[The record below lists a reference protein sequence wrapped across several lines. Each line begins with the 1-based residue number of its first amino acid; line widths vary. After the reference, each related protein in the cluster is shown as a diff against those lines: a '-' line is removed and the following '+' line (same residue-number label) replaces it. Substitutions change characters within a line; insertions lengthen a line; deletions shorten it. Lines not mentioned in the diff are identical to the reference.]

1 MIDPHADAL
10 DAHVFVA
17 PVNQLRATH
26 AEGYRPPYCIK
37 SGCPGPHTCDWRAE
51 PGSPDNVHQVKPLL
65 VRTSI
70 RVMLK
75 RIYTTEA
82 HFGSYAL
89 TRDGATFERQPR
101 VRKDSLPW
109 LRSLGFEVYMTCF
122 MADWDTPGHRPWTP
136 EELARLEALWASARG
151 PLATCGLYLSPKGS
165 RLLQPLDTPV
175 VVEEGEARQRT
186 WLDQL
191 VAAGVDPSVRAVHD
205 WTRLMRA
212 PNHRRES
219 GLEVRAPRTDV
230 SRMVKVAPPPPS
242 GPRVLPRRAPASRG
256 ASGGATVALLHS
268 DNLPAGWE
276 AAADAIGAA
285 IRDHVRDGGYRQC
298 YLALSGALAER
309 GCPLDG
315 LGAVVARAHAVDR
328 SYPEWEATLLDR
340 VEIARGTAAHYL
352 NRQPV
357 LGYTALRARWPRV
370 ADALD
375 ATTVSAAEAR
385 VRRQLAAP
393 APAPVAVERAIAV
406 IGEEIANARGVVAIA
421 APPGTGKTHAVVER
435 ARRLPV
441 IQGRARP
448 GGRLVVSSPRHDL
461 AEQTASKI
469 PGALHLFSPPS
480 LVRNGAAVCAY
491 AEAAKALAAGR
502 QSVRRELCEGRGRN
516 PCELAEGCAAREGV
530 EGDPNATLVVGVH
543 GLVRELRSY
552 AGPSGTL
559 IIDEPG
565 DVVFTER
572 ATLDDLET
580 SVRYLDAFDPEY
592 AAAIAPALAA
602 LIGWVRESG
611 VVEGPLVS
619 VHDAVRLGAPA
630 VPLDLLEA
638 AGVDPDRA
646 TVGDGILVA
655 AAGAIPNAARSK
667 APPLLW
673 RSVALARANPGR
685 AAELGKASRFLD
697 LLWRGVTSPVLVS
710 AHIDERSGER
720 AATLVSLNPDLLHA
734 LEHEGGVVLLDA
746 NAALHMPAV
755 ELVLR
760 ELAHTR
766 GTPTKL
772 VELAVDDGAP
782 ILRTVLACGSA
793 NRSAWMPRGVPD
805 WEAGILPAL
814 RAAVA
819 WMARLPWCRSV
830 GFIAPLAIEAAVA
843 HTLRPDDPKPRKL
856 WPHSKRAL
864 DVARA
869 ALAPVLAGFNGE
881 VLTGHYGALE
891 GLDFMAGCDAT
902 VTFMD
907 PRPNLGDEMLRAQY
921 LGVDVDGR
929 VDELA
934 AAELEQAHG
943 RLRTIHRTKPGRQ
956 LHVGVV
962 VPHGWAGR
970 PVDVESLLIGRPKG
984 VAAMSAEEFSA
995 AREASGMSQAAF
1007 ARSIRAGVGAVKH
1020 YEKGRAPVPE
1030 DVARAVRSLAA
1041 VGSETPHRM
1050 KSNGSS

>member
-1 MIDPHADAL
+1 MIFDPYADAL
-10 DAHVFVA
+10 DSHVFVA
-17 PVNQLRATH
+17 PSNQIRAVH
-26 AEGYRPPYCIK
+26 AEKYRPRYCADDA
-37 SGCPGPHTCDWRAE
+37 CPHTCDWRE
-51 PGSPDNVHQVKPLL
+51 PLGGEWNRHAVKPLL
-65 VRTSI
+65 VRTTI
-70 RVMLK
+70 REMLA
-75 RIYTTEA
+75 RVYATEA
-82 HFGSYAL
+82 HFASYAL
-89 TRDGATFERQPR
+89 TREGATFERQPR
-101 VRKDSLPW
+101 IRKDSLPW
-109 LRSLGFEVYMTCF
+109 LRSMGFEVYMHCF
-122 MADWDTPGHRPWTP
+122 MADWDTPGHLPWTL

-151 PLATCGLYLSPKGS
+151 PLATCGLYLSPKGA
-165 RLLQPLDTPV
+165 RLIQPVDGPMV
-175 VVEEGEARQRT
+175 AEEGEARQRT

-191 VAAGVDPSVRAVHD
+191 VAAGVDPGVRAVHD
-205 WTRLMRA
+205 WTRLMRV
-212 PNHRRES
+212 PNHRRDS
-219 GLEVRAPRTDV
+219 GTAVRAPRVDV
-230 SRMVKVAPPPPS
+230 SRMIKVPPPPAS
-242 GPRVLPRRAPASRG
+242 DRRVLPRRSVTPRATP
-256 ASGGATVALLHS
+256 GGAAVALLHS

-276 AAADAIGAA
+276 TAADAIGAA
-285 IRDHVRDGGYRQC
+285 LRDHVRAGEYRQC

-328 SYPEWEATLLDR
+328 SYPEWEALVGDR
-340 VEIARGTAAHYL
+340 VEIARSTAGHYL

-357 LGYTALRARWPRV
+357 LGYAALRARWPRV

-385 VRRQLAAP
+385 VRRQLAEP
-393 APAPVAVERAIAV
+393 APAQIPVARAIEV
-406 IGEEIANARGVVAIA
+406 IGEEIARAHGVVAIA

-448 GGRLVVSSPRHDL
+448 GGRLVVSAPRHDL

-480 LVRNGAAVCAY
+480 LVRNGAPVCAY
-491 AEAAKALAAGR
+491 ADAAKALAAGR

-516 PCELAEGCAAREGV
+516 PCDLAEGCAARDGI
-530 EGDPNATLVVGVH
+530 EGDPNSALVVGVH
-543 GLVRELRSY
+543 GLVRELRTY

-559 IIDEPG
+559 IVDEPG
-565 DVVFTER
+565 EVVFTER
-572 ATLDDLET
+572 VTLDDLET
-580 SVRYLDAFDPEY
+580 AARYLDAFELRY
-592 AAAIAPALAA
+592 ATAIAPALAA
-602 LIGWVRESG
+602 LMAWVREAG

-619 VHDAVRLGAPA
+619 VHDAVRLEATG
-630 VPLDLLEA
+630 VPRELLEA
-638 AGVDPDRA
+638 AGIDPDPA
-646 TVGDGILVA
+646 TVGDGVLVA
-655 AAGAIPNAARSK
+655 AAGAIPDSARSH

-673 RSVALARANPGR
+673 RSVALARSNR
-685 AAELGKASRFLD
+685 ARAEELGKASRFLD
-697 LLWRGVTSPVLVS
+697 LLWRGVTAPVLVS
-710 AHIDERSGER
+710 AHIDERGGER

-734 LEHEGGVVLLDA
+734 LEHEGGVVILDA

-755 ELVLR
+755 KLVLG
-760 ELAHTR
+760 ELAHTK

-805 WEAGILPAL
+805 WDAGILPAL

-819 WMARLPWCRSV
+819 WMARLPWCRTV

-864 DVARA
+864 DAARA
-869 ALAPVLAGFNGE
+869 ALAPVLAGFDGA

-907 PRPNLGDEMLRAQY
+907 PRPNLGDELLRGEF
-921 LGVDVDGR
+921 LGLDAEGR

-984 VAAMSAEEFSA
+984 AAAMSAEEFTA
-995 AREASGMSQAAF
+995 AREASGVSQAAF
-1007 ARSIRAGVGAVKH
+1007 ARSVRVSVGAVKH

-1041 VGSETPHRM
+1041 VGSETPYRRG
-1050 KSNGSS
+1050 SNGGS